1 MLESMLTE
9 MDTEGRSALVHVNK
23 SDISKVIGQRG
34 ENRNYLIKRFLL
46 KEFRVVSDGTAVK
59 NHPIVSIL

>member
-1 MLESMLTE
+1 MLAHSLDG
-9 MDTEGRSALVHVNK
+9 MDTQGRTALVRAHK
-23 SDISKVIGQRG
+23 SDVSKVIGQRG

-59 NHPIVSIL
+59 NHPMVSIL